1 LPPKAKLRL
10 RSKGAVDAG
19 KLAAIQAKAPAG
31 IISSALVTSGATAKR
46 IQAAMK
52 MGTAILDV
60 DFAVPP
66 NVRMS
71 FQPGDAK
78 PPAERDV
85 EDLDLACGQAL
96 AGN

>member
-1 LPPKAKLRL
+1 M
-10 RSKGAVDAG
+10 
-19 KLAAIQAKAPAG
+19 
-31 IISSALVTSGATAKR
+31 TSGATAKR

-66 NVRMS
+66 KVRMS
-71 FQPGDAK
+71 FQPDDAK

-85 EDLDLACGQAL
+85 EDLD